1 MQLFWK
7 LNDTSNCIKKVA
19 KWVFLLVTY
28 SVALLRSH
36 ITFELACPTLQNP
49 STSFNI
55 VAKEEDKKKKN
66 HILSIDTN
74 STMEIILCQF

>member
-1 MQLFWK
+1 MGF
-7 LNDTSNCIKKVA
+7 
-19 KWVFLLVTY
+19 FLLVNY
-28 SVALLRSH
+28 SIALLRSH

-55 VAKEEDKKKKN
+55 ITKEEDKKKKN

-74 STMEIILCQF
+74 PTMEMILYQF

>member
-1 MQLFWK
+1 MNYSIALF
-7 LNDTSNCIKKVA
+7 
-19 KWVFLLVTY
+19 
-28 SVALLRSH
+28 RSH

-55 VAKEEDKKKKN
+55 ITNEEEKKLKN

-74 STMEIILCQF
+74 PAMEMILQQF